1 MSNIFWND
9 NSGLLGSLRGC
20 GDCGEVLVASIL
32 EPKGGEKPMDR
43 MTRASPLRLATML
56 VLAALVGLCA
66 SAAYAANVYVDYN
79 VYDNTSVDGYYYY
92 SYEIFA
98 DATMTQNLSQWWLEI
113 GGCPDATEVSGS
125 PLPDDSGL
133 PNPGGWGD
141 SSGYTQGYSWDDMA
155 IDGDLVSPGPAY
167 RAVNWQVYQLAPNED
182 KDSDGTN
189 EAMEPGTDNDSL
201 SGWSLSIPSSPDT
214 VGNTDVAI
222 GWFQFKST
230 RPPMDR
236 DYAIQDGVLQWT
248 GTVKGPTP
256 EPITMALLALGLPL
270 GLLAR
275 RRKED

>member
-167 RAVNWQVYQLAPNED
+167 RAVN
-182 KDSDGTN
+182 
-189 EAMEPGTDNDSL
+189 
-201 SGWSLSIPSSPDT
+201 PSSPDT